1 MQHGASILNA
11 TIVSPSND
19 AILVSDYA
27 SDGNTSFGQSQFS
40 LGNGCFQKICFHEVR
55 LRYVREPCEGEFPR
69 AIQLTLTIMPIV
81 RLSGTVIGSK
91 DPGRST
97 RAKLLF
103 LLYNAGWDI
112 YNSNGDQQITL
123 SNIEKKI
130 KESDAFVFTP
140 GASLE
145 DMFKAISVFVGYQTL
160 DRYLQ
165 GKPTVILNS
174 DGSWDPL
181 FDLLTRLRELG
192 TVKQDF
198 REFLLSA
205 SKPSKVIKR
214 LGLAMQGQFP
224 DPNREIACVTEIP
237 KADTP
242 SPESLIGSVCV
253 FCSATLE
260 DPSYIAD
267 GEELGRRL
275 AESHFGCVSG
285 AGKSGIM
292 GAVVRGSV
300 QAGGWTAG
308 SNVPHIIELEGLPDG
323 LSCFWLRQDI
333 YTRMEVMIE
342 NSTSFVIFPGG
353 AGTVQELFA
362 LMIFKHQGSEL
373 MNGKKVVI
381 FNRPDEDGVGF
392 WDALLPLM
400 ESVCEPG
407 DYDVATSLDEVM
419 GILQEHAGEAQPV

>member
-1 MQHGASILNA
+1 
-11 TIVSPSND
+11 
-19 AILVSDYA
+19 
-27 SDGNTSFGQSQFS
+27 
-40 LGNGCFQKICFHEVR
+40 
-55 LRYVREPCEGEFPR
+55 
-69 AIQLTLTIMPIV
+69 MPIV
-81 RLSGTVIGSK
+81 RLSGTVIGSD
-91 DPGRST
+91 DPGRSI

-130 KESDAFVFTP
+130 IESEAFVFTP

-160 DRYLQ
+160 DKHLQ

-181 FDLLTRLRELG
+181 FHLLTRLRAQK
-192 TVKQDF
+192 TVRQDF

-205 SKPSKVIKR
+205 STPEKALKR
-214 LGLAMQGQFP
+214 LQLAVQGEFP
-224 DPNREIACVTEIP
+224 DPGRDIACNTEIP
-237 KADTP
+237 TADTP
-242 SPESLIGSVCV
+242 PPDDLVGSVCV
-253 FCSATLE
+253 FCSASLE
-260 DPSYIAD
+260 DPAYISD

-275 AESHFGCVSG
+275 AEDKFGCVSG

-300 QAGGWTAG
+300 EAGGWTAG

-323 LSCFWLRQDI
+323 LSRFWLRHDI

-362 LMIFKHQGSEL
+362 LMIFKHQGNDL
-373 MNGKKVVI
+373 MKGKKVII
-381 FNRPDEDGVGF
+381 FNRPDEAGAGF
-392 WDALLPLM
+392 WDSLLPLM
-400 ESVCEPG
+400 ESTCEPG
-407 DYDVATSLDEVM
+407 DYEIAISLDEVM
-419 GILQEHAGEAQPV
+419 GILKEPAGEIQPV